1 MPFEIDAEKVLAF
14 VKANQSMG
22 PMVVFLISMSETIVI
37 LSVLVPST
45 FLLFGIGGLFAA
57 ADIPLLPSLIAG
69 WMGATLGFS
78 LMYLLSVTLEGR
90 LLTYWPFR
98 NFGPIIQR
106 ATAFT
111 RRWGVWGVALGHFG
125 GPIRV
130 LIPIVSGIT
139 RMPPGPFMV
148 ANFIGALGWITVF
161 FAPGHLVV
169 SSTWFRSHWQAFF
182 GG

>member
-1 MPFEIDAEKVLAF
+1 MPFGLDPENILAF
-14 VKANQSMG
+14 VKANQSLG
-22 PMVVFLISMSETIVI
+22 PLVVFAISMSETIVV

-45 FLLFGIGGLFAA
+45 FLLFAIGGLFAA

-98 NFGPIIQR
+98 NFGNVIQR

-111 RRWGVWGVALGHFG
+111 QRWGFWGVALGHFG

-148 ANFIGALGWITVF
+148 ANFIGALGWITTF

-169 SSTWFRSHWQAFF
+169 SSAWFRTYWHSVF